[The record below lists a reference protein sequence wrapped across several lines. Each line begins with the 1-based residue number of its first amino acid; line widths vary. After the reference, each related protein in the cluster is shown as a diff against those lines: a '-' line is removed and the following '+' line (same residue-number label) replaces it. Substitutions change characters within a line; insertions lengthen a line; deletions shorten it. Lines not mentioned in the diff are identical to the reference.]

1 MQERAHSPSSH
12 KSPLALREAPTALV
26 LRWRRRRAGELIE
39 IESVEVE
46 AEVPAEEN
54 EPVETIEKPDKP
66 LAPAFEEDE
75 PSVDSFS
82 TFASDEQRAIAAKPN
97 GKPSGR
103 AQLALTEGKRQLTL
117 KAWSFENGRRRYSGL
132 PNDALK
138 TRVLRG
144 GVSIASIAAVLQAP
158 FDPALARKGWNAYAA
173 SGSRCLGF
181 LGICPSQTGERPQ

>member
-46 AEVPAEEN
+46 AEVPGEEN

-66 LAPAFEEDE
+66 HAPAFEEDE

-82 TFASDEQRAIAAKPN
+82 TFASDEQRAIAAKSN

-103 AQLALTEGKRQLTL
+103 AQLALTEGKLQLTL
-117 KAWSFENGRRRYSGL
+117 KAWSFENGRRRYGGL

-138 TRVLRG
+138 TRGPARRRFNRVHRRCVAGAVRSRACAQGLERLRR
-144 GVSIASIAAVLQAP
+144 LR
-158 FDPALARKGWNAYAA
+158 L
-173 SGSRCLGF
+173 
-181 LGICPSQTGERPQ
+181 